1 MLYRLIDFDENRSK
15 TVDLPYT
22 PDQWQTLY
30 REVKKIVAPD
40 SWWKLETLSGEWLI
54 DSEW

>member
-22 PDQWQTLY
+22 SDQWQTLY
-30 REVKKIVAPD
+30 QEVKKIVVPD
-40 SWWKLETLSGEWLI
+40 SWWKLETLSGEWII